1 MEIIVCWSVVSKQT
15 GTSINVY
22 SQNENDNKYSLK
34 SVSKA
39 ITGSNFICVDANDDG
54 VMELLVFATGTSSE
68 NPRAELY
75 SFGTGKRELI
85 GETRLDS
92 TITSFESIKYAK
104 TDEGTSIYADALCA
118 DGSSMV
124 TEFIYW
130 SDYYNSI
137 ISPFYSYSTEELR
150 KLYVQVR

>member
-68 NPRAELY
+68 TREQ
-75 SFGTGKRELI
+75 SFI
-85 GETRLDS
+85 RL
-92 TITSFESIKYAK
+92 E
-104 TDEGTSIYADALCA
+104 
-118 DGSSMV
+118 
-124 TEFIYW
+124 
-130 SDYYNSI
+130 
-137 ISPFYSYSTEELR
+137 
-150 KLYVQVR
+150 QVRGNLSAKQGLTARLLHLRV

>member
-54 VMELLVFATGTSSE
+54 VMELLVLQPAL
-68 NPRAELY
+68 RAKIREQSLY

-104 TDEGTSIYADALCA
+104 TDEGIYLCRCALRRRFVNG
-118 DGSSMV
+118 D
-124 TEFIYW
+124 
-130 SDYYNSI
+130 
-137 ISPFYSYSTEELR
+137 
-150 KLYVQVR
+150 